1 MELTL
6 QFKGSLAPILTGDQ
20 VEEHRLIYPRNW
32 QQYVSGDY
40 YGDPI
45 HYDSLKLINGRL
57 HNAPWCRVAVK
68 SEEVVVLT
76 DEDGNDL
83 TYEQDGVEY
92 LKLMMVYHL
101 GDILEVGGTIG
112 GIPRTI
118 WGKEPPKQLTINL

>member
-6 QFKGSLAPILTGDQ
+6 QFRGSLEPIIRGEQKD
-20 VEEHRLIYPRNW
+20 EHRYIYPRNW
-32 QQYVSGDY
+32 HLYVSGDY

-57 HNAPWCRVAVK
+57 SNAPWIRVKVL

-92 LKLMMVYHL
+92 IKLMMVYHL
-101 GDILEVGGTIG
+101 GEVLELGGACNGVTRSFG
-112 GIPRTI
+112 T
-118 WGKEPPKQLTINL
+118 LFDNL